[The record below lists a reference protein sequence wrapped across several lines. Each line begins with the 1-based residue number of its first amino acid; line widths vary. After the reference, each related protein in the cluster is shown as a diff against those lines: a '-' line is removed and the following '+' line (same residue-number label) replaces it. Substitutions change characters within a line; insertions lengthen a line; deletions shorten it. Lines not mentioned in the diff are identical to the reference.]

1 MQPPAVLRAPVL
13 CMRLL
18 QRRSHVVV
26 VALPARVASLT
37 PPFAAPSRSPSP
49 TLPSQ
54 QGLGAGVVKQGSLDA
69 RYARLCAVDAHSRW
83 LRRWVPD
90 MVRLSA
96 AHMLAQ
102 AVPSQNLRT
111 VALPHQASWMLFTGE
126 FIGAHLCVCSLVCVR
141 ARFCARCS
149 RACAMIQGSAT
160 RHSARRSAKSST
172 ASCGAKMLSYAC
184 QRAVR
189 SAERVPSSIL
199 RG

>member
-37 PPFAAPSRSPSP
+37 PPCAAPSRSPSP

-102 AVPSQNLRT
+102 AVPSQNLHT
-111 VALPHQASWMLFTGE
+111 VAPPHQASWMLFTGE
-126 FIGAHLCVCSLVCVR
+126 FIGARLCVCARASVRDAHLCVCCDPRFGHTSFRPPQRQIVDCLMRGEDAFVCMPTGGEERR
-141 ARFCARCS
+141 A
-149 RACAMIQGSAT
+149 
-160 RHSARRSAKSST
+160 
-172 ASCGAKMLSYAC
+172 GA
-184 QRAVR
+184 
-189 SAERVPSSIL
+189 
-199 RG
+199 

>member
-1 MQPPAVLRAPVL
+1 M
-13 CMRLL
+13 
-18 QRRSHVVV
+18 
-26 VALPARVASLT
+26 
-37 PPFAAPSRSPSP
+37 
-49 TLPSQ
+49 
-54 QGLGAGVVKQGSLDA
+54 GVVKQGSLDA

-83 LRRWVPD
+83 LRRRVPD

-126 FIGAHLCVCSLVCVR
+126 FIGAHLCVCARAFVRGAHLCVR
-141 ARFCARCS
+141 AV
-149 RACAMIQGSAT
+149 IQGSAT

-199 RG
+199 CG